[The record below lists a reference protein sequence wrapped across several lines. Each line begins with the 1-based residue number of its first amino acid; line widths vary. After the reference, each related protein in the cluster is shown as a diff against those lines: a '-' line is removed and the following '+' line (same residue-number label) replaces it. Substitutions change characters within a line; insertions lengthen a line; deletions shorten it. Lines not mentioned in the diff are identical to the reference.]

1 MGQRLVEFCQEMVKS
16 PLIMGIHLNDNGI
29 NQDLDNL
36 VNVLAVFEMGLDD
49 IPP

>member
-1 MGQRLVEFCQEMVKS
+1 MVDFCDALLKA

-29 NQDLDNL
+29 NQNLDNL
-36 VNVLAVFEMGLDD
+36 VNVLAVFELTLDD